1 MLAVLRDHPREDLQ
15 FFLLHDVCALW
26 ICVFCGMFISR
37 SVGDKVEKQL
47 LRYGNLQV
55 AALVFFLYYGVPLLT
70 VETGP
75 EADLG
80 NFQDAG
86 PFFKRLLFP
95 ISYVGMGQK
104 MSKWGMGEAVRDCSV
119 GALVVLWSAQVTVG
133 KLFDALDAYF
143 L

>member
-1 MLAVLRDHPREDLQ
+1 MMCSLWMLFLAFV
-15 FFLLHDVCALW
+15 LLHVVTR
-26 ICVFCGMFISR
+26 I

-75 EADLG
+75 ERADDLA
-80 NFQDAG
+80 NFEDAG